1 MAQLATISHFM
12 YHSVPPSVTSCITV
26 CHHQSL
32 YVSQCATIS
41 HFIHHSAP
49 PSSTPSVTSYI
60 TVRHHQPLHQSLH
73 TSQCATI
80 NHSISHFI
88 HHSVPP
94 STTPSVTSYITVLHH
109 QLHHTSQCA
118 TINHSISHFIHQCTT
133 IIPLMHHSAPP
144 SFTTYVGLVK
154 ISKCILLV
162 FMVLHTQG
170 CCQSWCW
177 SKKACQY
184 IASKICYDKHVDPAC
199 KWESRKHGLVCA

>member
-1 MAQLATISHFM
+1 M

-60 TVRHHQPLHQSLH
+60 TVRHHQPLHQSL
-73 TSQCATI
+73 
-80 NHSISHFI
+80 
-88 HHSVPP
+88 
-94 STTPSVTSYITVLHH
+94 
-109 QLHHTSQCA
+109 HTSQCA